1 MEQNTIIERKNSFS
15 PLNGLFIWIMW
26 IFIILAILDIVA
38 VISGYAQADLLHRA
52 INGGIITQSEAT
64 ANDTRQAA
72 IGFSQ
77 MALFI
82 ITGIVFLIWINRA
95 YKNLT
100 SFNAFGLRF
109 TPGWAVG
116 WFFVPIMSLFR
127 PYEVV
132 SEIWKVSISG
142 LEEATP
148 TKPTTSSIIG
158 WWWAFFLI
166 SNILSQIALRIVLK
180 GETAS
185 ELLTST
191 YFYIVS
197 DAIDIVGIIIT
208 IIMVKNI
215 SQIQEIKSRQVI
227 NYEQG
232 IVPITN
238 H

>member
-1 MEQNTIIERKNSFS
+1 MEQNVIVERRNFFS
-15 PLNGLFIWIMW
+15 SLNGLSIWVMW
-26 IFIILAILDIVA
+26 IFVILAILDIVA

-52 INGGIITQSEAT
+52 MNGGIITQSEAA
-64 ANDTRQAA
+64 ANDTRQAV

-77 MALFI
+77 TALFI
-82 ITGIVFLIWINRA
+82 ISGIVFLVWIHRA

-132 SEIWKVSISG
+132 SEIWKVSNSG
-142 LEEATP
+142 LDEATP
-148 TKPTTSSIIG
+148 LKSTSSSIIG

-197 DAIDIVGIIIT
+197 DAIDVVGIIIT

-215 SQIQEIKSRQVI
+215 NQIQEIKNRQVI

-232 IVPITN
+232 VVPITN
-238 H
+238 N